1 VNREFNDEA
10 KYTVKRIPNNGQRN
24 FALLEK
30 VLTTTE
36 ESGDSNL
43 NTNQG
48 ANHEIICIE
57 NGGSSESKTLDDYG
71 DESTSNRV
79 QVVFIGGNEQAN
91 MSDSLVKEEQYESDK
106 LEEEK
111 VTGDRTY
118 FKGKPKQDAEVYCN
132 EHIMRSRSPIGFP
145 ESIKKLAYNY
155 QHDLDYIPSAHA
167 AVSSSHADDNIQLP
181 KSEARSQESEMA

>member
-1 VNREFNDEA
+1 MNREFNDET

-43 NTNQG
+43 NLNQG
-48 ANHEIICIE
+48 ANQEIICID
-57 NGGSSESKTLDDYG
+57 NGGSSESKTFDDYG

-118 FKGKPKQDAEVYCN
+118 FKGKPKQDAEAYCN

-145 ESIKKLAYNY
+145 ESIKKPAYNY
-155 QHDLDYIPSAHA
+155 
-167 AVSSSHADDNIQLP
+167 
-181 KSEARSQESEMA
+181 